1 MEKREWQPREM
12 KMVQE
17 YMREHHAK
25 ARRLTRV
32 RLGNTILEREM
43 RGLTAEEARMLVV
56 WRRWADA
63 VAIYPDHVVLVEG
76 SIRPD
81 PGDPSKLELYRE
93 LLPQTPELA
102 EQIRGKPVMLELV
115 TSIHDPAV
123 ERMCRERGIKYV
135 LFTPPWIPDYL
146 KLLYP
151 RERRA
156 PLE

>member
-1 MEKREWQPREM
+1 
-12 KMVQE
+12 
-17 YMREHHAK
+17 
-25 ARRLTRV
+25 
-32 RLGNTILEREM
+32 
-43 RGLTAEEARMLVV
+43 MLVA

-63 VAIYPDHVVLVEG
+63 IAIYPDRVVIIEG

-102 EQIRGKPVMLELV
+102 EEIRDKPIMLELV
-115 TSIHDPAV
+115 ASIHDPVV
-123 ERMCRERGIKYV
+123 ERMCWERGIKYV
-135 LFTPPWIPDYL
+135 LFTPPWVSGYL